1 MQPVRF
7 SVKDNVFSVGCSTY
21 LHLPGYTVL
30 SRRLGLLFFLQE
42 HRMISQ
48 LLSLVADISPRKSLS
63 REGPERRG
71 GEDGRSKKEQV
82 VRQITLMSS
91 SDR

>member
-1 MQPVRF
+1 
-7 SVKDNVFSVGCSTY
+7 
-21 LHLPGYTVL
+21 
-30 SRRLGLLFFLQE
+30 
-42 HRMISQ
+42 MISQ